1 MATPLVSIWEYLQR
15 ASGDLAAFL
24 LLAIIAGWL
33 IRRERRR
40 RRREVQ
46 EAHEYHRSILDNAP
60 DAVALFDQDFRV
72 AEWNAAAERL
82 YGIRRDGALGRRLA
96 TVPPERW
103 NELRELLGR
112 VARNQ
117 AVLDYESERIT
128 ARGAR
133 IPVALS
139 YTRMPAI
146 PDRPQL
152 YLEIAQDIR
161 ERLQLRDRL
170 VEVEKF
176 TLMGRMAAG
185 TAHHLNTPLTAMLL
199 QTEMLAQRLQG
210 REEEAELALIEDRI
224 RFCQVFV
231 RDLLCFARVPELPQ
245 KPVPLCEVIAAV
257 AGLLRPHVVLKM
269 ATVEIDLKELQ
280 GAQIKGDPNYFGAAF
295 SALLSNAVDA
305 IPVKGNIRI
314 HGRLDRNGA
323 GEIFIDDSGPGI
335 PEDLQRSVFEP
346 FFTTKPAGHGTG
358 LGLPIARNIV
368 ERHGG
373 TLHLRNRDG
382 GGARASVWLPL
393 LPATTLPHATETAA

>member
-1 MATPLVSIWEYLQR
+1 MAVL
-15 ASGDLAAFL
+15 L
-24 LLAIIAGWL
+24 LLAAVAGWL
-33 IRRERRR
+33 ILRERRR
-40 RRREVQ
+40 RHREVQ
-46 EAHEYHRSILDNAP
+46 QAHEHYRSILDNAP
-60 DAVALFDQDFRV
+60 DAVVLFDQDFRV

-82 YGIRRDGALGRRLA
+82 YGIGRDGAVGRRLA
-96 TVPPERW
+96 TVPLERW
-103 NELRELLGR
+103 SELRELLGR
-112 VARNQ
+112 IARNQ
-117 AVLDYESERIT
+117 PVLDYESERLS
-128 ARGAR
+128 AKGGR

-139 YTRMPAI
+139 YTRMPAV
-146 PDRPQL
+146 PDNPQL

-170 VEVEKF
+170 LEIEKF

-185 TAHHLNTPLTAMLL
+185 IAHHLNTPLTAMLL
-199 QTEMLAQRLQG
+199 QTEMLARRRHGQ
-210 REEEAELALIEDRI
+210 EEEAELALIKDRI

-245 KPVPLCEVIAAV
+245 KPVPLCEVIGAV
-257 AGLLRPHVVLKM
+257 AGLLRPNVALKM
-269 ATVEIDLKELQ
+269 ATLEIDLKELQ

-314 HGRLDRNGA
+314 HGRLDRRGA
-323 GEIFIDDSGPGI
+323 GEISIDDSGPGI
-335 PEDLQRSVFEP
+335 PEELQSSVFEP

-373 TLHLRNRDG
+373 TLQLRNRAG

-393 LPATTLPHATETAA
+393 LPASTLPHGGETAA

>member
-1 MATPLVSIWEYLQR
+1 MATLLVSIWEYLQR

-46 EAHEYHRSILDNAP
+46 QAHEYHRSILDNAP
-60 DAVALFDQDFRV
+60 DAVALFDQDFQV

-117 AVLDYESERIT
+117 AVLDYESERLT
-128 ARGAR
+128 ASGKL

-139 YTRMPAI
+139 YTRMPAV
-146 PDRPQL
+146 PDHPQL

-170 VEVEKF
+170 LEVEKF

-199 QTEMLAQRLQG
+199 QTEMLAQRLRG
-210 REEEAELALIEDRI
+210 REEEADLALIEDRI

-257 AGLLRPHVVLKM
+257 AGLLRPHVALKM
-269 ATVEIDLKELQ
+269 ATLEVDLKELQ
-280 GAQIKGDPNYFGAAF
+280 GAQIKGDPNYFGAAL
-295 SALLSNAVDA
+295 SALLINAVDA
-305 IPVKGNIRI
+305 IPVKGSIRI

-323 GEIFIDDSGPGI
+323 GEISIDDSGPGI

-373 TLHLRNRDG
+373 TLQLRNRDG